1 MDLWRMLQ
9 IVEKEFNCKIVTV
22 LDIQSLQEDLSYWSQ
37 FDKEDKDGEDYIDLD
52 SVPTALW
59 ERAMEVAYDCSC
71 DCNDYNTLVDIVGE
85 YIIDHF
91 SEYEEK
97 RRNLIEKGVP
107 SDNSAKPMQLDINL
121 HN

>member
-37 FDKEDKDGEDYIDLD
+37 FDKDDNHEDYIDLD

-59 ERAMEVAYDCSC
+59 ERAMEVAYDCDC

-91 SEYEEK
+91 SEYK
-97 RRNLIEKGVP
+97 LEKGVP
-107 SDNSAKPMQLDINL
+107 SDNSAKPMQLDMNL